1 MKCHWEWSG
10 LWGVGGGVGGIEE
23 LKGTSPDVV

>member
-10 LWGVGGGVGGIEE
+10 WVGGGGGGIEE
-23 LKGTSPDVV
+23 LKGTSPGVV